1 MRIQTLLLLFSFL
14 IILIKTE
21 NFGITGMETMFPFLE
36 CLQEKA
42 WLFVSLLDLFYCR
55 DLLDWDFSIQCTTFL
70 RLKSIR
76 PALLHKNQCNEVFKN
91 MLWKIRYG
99 VRIFCW
105 WNTCILF
112 PLVLSYT
119 FSLICL
125 NWFWWVAEPKLS
137 FGVVGSLK
145 SNIHVFKNWITD
157 YKFVCV
163 L

>member
-76 PALLHKNQCNEVFKN
+76 PALLHKNQCNEVLKN
-91 MLWKIRYG
+91 MLWKITYG
-99 VRIFCW
+99 VRILLVKYFVSFSILS
-105 WNTCILF
+105 TCIILHIQPYLF
-112 PLVLSYT
+112 K
-119 FSLICL
+119 LIL
-125 NWFWWVAEPKLS
+125 MSSRAKV
-137 FGVVGSLK
+137 
-145 SNIHVFKNWITD
+145 
-157 YKFVCV
+157 KF
-163 L
+163 